1 MAVFSAIKNKKNKKL
16 REGIE
21 DLATRCSLEEDP
33 NIQVEMLIK
42 QLETMD
48 MKLTEKEKS
57 KIDKLSDDQ
66 GKIARDDFVTYAKT
80 CGSVKDYVD
89 KIDREHHQST
99 SRPVTANLDK
109 ASAAFKAIDKDNS
122 GYVDREEF
130 LQFTKNL
137 PAHQQ
142 EKLLKKI
149 DKDGDGKISLKEFRQ
164 LFEKH

>member
-1 MAVFSAIKNKKNKKL
+1 
-16 REGIE
+16 
-21 DLATRCSLEEDP
+21 
-33 NIQVEMLIK
+33 MLIK

-66 GKIARDDFVTYAKT
+66 GKIARYDVAWFCHYVTKWFWYKYVFLRDDFVTYAKT

-130 LQFTKNL
+130 LQFTK
-137 PAHQQ
+137 
-142 EKLLKKI
+142 
-149 DKDGDGKISLKEFRQ
+149 
-164 LFEKH
+164 